1 MVGISWMDSESEED
15 DITDACR
22 LKSASVGG
30 NVGSALEEASVESA
44 GSMSLLTGRN
54 PATHLIFPQPDTATA
69 RDPYPGI
76 FVSICACAPRT
87 LHRHRPTSFQGIR
100 FDPVRVESQG

>member
-44 GSMSLLTGRN
+44 EIGR
-54 PATHLIFPQPDTATA
+54 AH
-69 RDPYPGI
+69 
-76 FVSICACAPRT
+76 V
-87 LHRHRPTSFQGIR
+87 
-100 FDPVRVESQG
+100 